1 VVPNE
6 ASGRRLFGSFL
17 FIALIQIDF
26 ELYCQKTGLTKSEH
40 LARKSIYQKGSVRK
54 EEISMSIILLIE
66 KRLFLR
72 DCLHDCFDKSY
83 PDHEIVAFG
92 SMAEWCDSTERK
104 TLKPAVVVYFA
115 PPGIGLM
122 MKIEFERIETLVP
135 NTPIVVISDTASP
148 EEIARIIGYG
158 ARGYIP
164 TSMPYHL
171 AVEAVR
177 FVEAGGTFV
186 PAGNVV
192 EGRER
197 HKGTL
202 TERQM
207 RVVEAVG
214 HGFAN
219 KQIAHELKMS
229 ENTVTVHLRHIM
241 KKLNVR
247 NRTEIA
253 IMTRSLLDEAGE
265 YKFGGNGV
273 SQDRPAL

>member
-1 VVPNE
+1 
-6 ASGRRLFGSFL
+6 
-17 FIALIQIDF
+17 
-26 ELYCQKTGLTKSEH
+26 
-40 LARKSIYQKGSVRK
+40 
-54 EEISMSIILLIE
+54 MSIILLIE

-72 DCLHDCFDKSY
+72 NCLHDCFDRSY

-92 SMAEWCDSTERK
+92 SMAEWCGSIERE
-104 TLKPAVVVYFA
+104 TLKPAVVIYFA
-115 PPGIGLM
+115 PAGIGLM
-122 MKIEFERIETLVP
+122 MKSEFERLEALVP

-148 EEIARIIGYG
+148 EEIERIVDYG

-186 PAGNVV
+186 PAGHLVD
-192 EGRER
+192 GRDR
-197 HKGTL
+197 HKQSAVASAL

-207 RVVEAVG
+207 KVVEAVG

-229 ENTVTVHLRHIM
+229 ENTVKVHLRHIM

-253 IMTRSLLDEAGE
+253 IVTRSFLDEAGE
-265 YKFGGNGV
+265 YKFGGTVGV
-273 SQDRPAL
+273 SQDRPSL